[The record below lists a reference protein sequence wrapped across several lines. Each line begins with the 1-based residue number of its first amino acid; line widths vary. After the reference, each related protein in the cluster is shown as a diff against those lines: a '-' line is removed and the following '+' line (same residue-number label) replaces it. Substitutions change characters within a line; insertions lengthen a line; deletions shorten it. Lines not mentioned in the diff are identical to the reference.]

1 MVDVRCHEVEGRFGS
16 DDVICIPLLNVC
28 NQSLCIYIHKQLY
41 VYIVIMYSMHVELAV
56 SLSMLAIWYEQ
67 CRYAYT

>member
-1 MVDVRCHEVEGRFGS
+1 MKY
-16 DDVICIPLLNVC
+16 LLNRYLG
-28 NQSLCIYIHKQLY
+28 NPMTAISLY

>member
-1 MVDVRCHEVEGRFGS
+1 MNDRF
-16 DDVICIPLLNVC
+16 
-28 NQSLCIYIHKQLY
+28 QTLCIYIHNSLY